1 MKPNRLSQSGNIQ
14 SIETMIFAIIASLL
28 LIGFFSGYEI
38 GFVSA
43 NRLSLELKKKQGSRA
58 GNILAKFLE
67 TPTQFIGTCLIGL
80 NISLVVFGILFEEAL
95 HTYIWSAF
103 DLGPYAILF
112 GNTVVSTLVILLIGE
127 LVPKAIFK
135 ARAASMITSFAPLAN
150 FFHLL
155 FKPLTIIL
163 VNLAQW
169 VLRNLFNVKV
179 INKKEAFTKVDLA
192 HFVQQTKEEQNQQD
206 LNTDLFENA
215 LSLPDIKIR
224 ECLVPRTEIV
234 GVEINTSIQDLQKI
248 FEETKLSKLIVYEE
262 SLDSIVGYVHQ
273 LDLFK
278 KPVKLSDVLHSIQL
292 VPESMNAADLINL
305 FSKKRKSIAWVVDEF
320 GGTAGI
326 VTMEDVLEEIFG
338 EIDDEYDEQE
348 FLEKQLSDTEFIFSG
363 RLELDYL
370 YEKYGIDFSADSAE
384 TLSGYLIHNYE
395 SIPKIRTTIHLAHFD
410 AEILSVSDTRIE
422 KVKIKIR

>member
-1 MKPNRLSQSGNIQ
+1 ML
-14 SIETMIFAIIASLL
+14 FAIIASLA

-43 NRLSLELKKKQGSRA
+43 NRLSLELKKKQGGRS
-58 GNILAKFLE
+58 GKIIAKFLAE
-67 TPTQFIGTCLIGL
+67 PTQFIGTCLVGL
-80 NISLVVFGILFEEAL
+80 NISLVVFGILFEEL
-95 HTYIWSAF
+95 LDLLIWDHFNPGNYSV
-103 DLGPYAILF
+103 LL
-112 GNTVVSTLVILLIGE
+112 GNTILSTLVILLIGE
-127 LVPKAIFK
+127 LGPKAIFK
-135 ARAASMITSFAPLAN
+135 ARAASMINTFAPLAN
-150 FFHLL
+150 FFHIL
-155 FKPLTIIL
+155 FRPLTLLL

-169 VLRNLFNVKV
+169 VLRNLFQVRLV
-179 INKKEAFTKVDLA
+179 NKKEAFTKVDLA
-192 HFVQQTKEEQNQQD
+192 HFVQQSKDQKEQQE

-234 GVEINTSIQDLQKI
+234 GVDLQTSIESLTEI
-248 FEETKLSKLIVYEE
+248 FMETKLSKLIVYDDT
-262 SLDSIVGYVHQ
+262 LDTIVGYVHQ

-278 KPVKLSDVLHSIQL
+278 KPTTIASILHTIPL

-348 FLEKQLSDTEFIFSG
+348 FLEKKLSDTEYVFSG

-384 TLSGYLIHNYE
+384 TLSGYLIHKNE
-395 SIPKIRTTIHLAHFD
+395 AIPKLRQVIHLSHFD
-410 AEILSVSDTRIE
+410 AEILAVSDTRIE
-422 KVKIKIR
+422 KVKIKIH

>member
-1 MKPNRLSQSGNIQ
+1 
-14 SIETMIFAIIASLL
+14 MIFAIIASLI

-43 NRLSLELKKKQGSRA
+43 NRLSLELKKKQGSKS
-58 GNILAKFLE
+58 GIILSKFLE
-67 TPTQFIGTCLIGL
+67 APTQFIGTCLIGL
-80 NISLVVFGILFEEAL
+80 NISLVVFGIVFESMLDKYVWEHL
-95 HTYIWSAF
+95 SA
-103 DLGPYAILF
+103 GPYTILL
-112 GNTVVSTLVILLIGE
+112 GNTFLSTLVILLIGE

-135 ARAASMITSFAPLAN
+135 ARAASMISSFALLAN
-150 FFHLL
+150 FFHIL
-155 FKPLTIIL
+155 FKPLTIVL

-169 VLRNLFNVKV
+169 VLGNLFQVK
-179 INKKEAFTKVDLA
+179 ITNKKEAFTKVDLA
-192 HFVQQTKEEQNQQD
+192 HFVQQTKDLQEQQE

-234 GVEINTSIQDLQKI
+234 GVEINTAIEELESIFI
-248 FEETKLSKLIVYEE
+248 ETKLSKLIVYEE
-262 SLDSIVGYVHQ
+262 TLDTIVGYVHQ

-278 KPVKLSDVLHSIQL
+278 KPATLASVLHPIIL

-348 FLEKQLSDTEFIFSG
+348 FLEKKISDTEFVFSG

-370 YEKYGIDFSADSAE
+370 YEKYGIDFSADNAE
-384 TLSGYLIHNYE
+384 TLSGYLIHQYE
-395 SIPKIRTTIHLAHFD
+395 AIPKIKQIIHLTHFD
-410 AEILSVSDTRIE
+410 AEILAVSDTRIE
-422 KVKIKIR
+422 KVKIKLH

>member
-1 MKPNRLSQSGNIQ
+1 ML
-14 SIETMIFAIIASLL
+14 FAIIASLA

-43 NRLSLELKKKQGSRA
+43 NRLSLELKKKQGGQS
-58 GNILAKFLE
+58 GKIIAKFLAE
-67 TPTQFIGTCLIGL
+67 PTQFIGTCLVGL
-80 NISLVVFGILFEEAL
+80 NISLVVFGIMFEEL
-95 HTYIWSAF
+95 LDLLIWDHFNPGNYSV
-103 DLGPYAILF
+103 LL
-112 GNTVVSTLVILLIGE
+112 GNTILSTLVILLIGE
-127 LVPKAIFK
+127 LGPKAIFK
-135 ARAASMITSFAPLAN
+135 ARAASMINTFAPLAN
-150 FFHLL
+150 FFHIL
-155 FKPLTIIL
+155 FRPLTLLL

-169 VLRNLFNVKV
+169 VLRNLFQVRLV
-179 INKKEAFTKVDLA
+179 NKKEAFTKVDLA
-192 HFVQQTKEEQNQQD
+192 HFVQQSKDQKEQQE

-234 GVEINTSIQDLQKI
+234 GVDLQTTIESLTEI
-248 FEETKLSKLIVYEE
+248 FMETKLSKLIVYDDT
-262 SLDSIVGYVHQ
+262 LDTIVGYVHQ

-278 KPVKLSDVLHSIQL
+278 KPASIASIIHTIPL

-348 FLEKQLSDTEFIFSG
+348 FLEKKLSETEYVFSG

-384 TLSGYLIHNYE
+384 TLSGYLIHKNE
-395 SIPKIRTTIHLAHFD
+395 AIPKLRQVIHLSHFD
-410 AEILSVSDTRIE
+410 AEILAVSDTRIE
-422 KVKIKIR
+422 KVKIKIH

>member
-1 MKPNRLSQSGNIQ
+1 ML
-14 SIETMIFAIIASLL
+14 FAIIASLA

-43 NRLSLELKKKQGSRA
+43 NRLSLELKKKQGGRS
-58 GNILAKFLE
+58 GKIIAKFLE
-67 TPTQFIGTCLIGL
+67 EPTQFIGTCLVGL
-80 NISLVVFGILFEEAL
+80 NISLVVFGIMFEEL
-95 HTYIWSAF
+95 LDLIIWDHFNPGNYSV
-103 DLGPYAILF
+103 LL
-112 GNTVVSTLVILLIGE
+112 GNTILSTLVILLIGE
-127 LVPKAIFK
+127 LGPKAIFK
-135 ARAASMITSFAPLAN
+135 ARAASMINTFAPLAN
-150 FFHLL
+150 FFHIL
-155 FKPLTIIL
+155 FRPLTLLL

-169 VLRNLFNVKV
+169 VLRNLFQVRLV
-179 INKKEAFTKVDLA
+179 NKKEAFTKVDLA
-192 HFVQQTKEEQNQQD
+192 HFVQQSKDQKEQQE

-234 GVEINTSIQDLQKI
+234 GVDLQTTIESLTEI
-248 FEETKLSKLIVYEE
+248 FMETKLSKLIVYDDT
-262 SLDSIVGYVHQ
+262 LDTIVGYVHQ

-278 KPVKLSDVLHSIQL
+278 KPTSIASILHTIPL

-326 VTMEDVLEEIFG
+326 VTMEDVLEEFFG

-348 FLEKQLSDTEFIFSG
+348 FLEKKLSDTEYVFSG

-384 TLSGYLIHNYE
+384 TLSGYLIHKNE
-395 SIPKIRTTIHLAHFD
+395 AIPKLRQVIHLSHFD
-410 AEILSVSDTRIE
+410 AEILAVSDTRIE
-422 KVKIKIR
+422 KVKIKIH

>member
-1 MKPNRLSQSGNIQ
+1 ML
-14 SIETMIFAIIASLL
+14 FAIIASLA

-43 NRLSLELKKKQGSRA
+43 NRLSLELKKKQGGKS
-58 GNILAKFLE
+58 GKIIAKFLAE
-67 TPTQFIGTCLIGL
+67 PTQFIGTCLVGL
-80 NISLVVFGILFEEAL
+80 NISLVVFGILFEEL
-95 HTYIWSAF
+95 LDLLIWDHFNPGNYSV
-103 DLGPYAILF
+103 LL
-112 GNTVVSTLVILLIGE
+112 GNTILSTLVILLIGE
-127 LVPKAIFK
+127 LGPKAIFK
-135 ARAASMITSFAPLAN
+135 ARAASMINTFAPLAN
-150 FFHLL
+150 FFHIL
-155 FKPLTIIL
+155 FRPLTLLL

-169 VLRNLFNVKV
+169 VLRNLFQVRLV
-179 INKKEAFTKVDLA
+179 NKKEAFTKVDLA
-192 HFVQQTKEEQNQQD
+192 HFVQQSKDQKEQQE

-234 GVEINTSIQDLQKI
+234 GVDLQTTIESLTEI
-248 FEETKLSKLIVYEE
+248 FMETKLSKLIVYDDT
-262 SLDSIVGYVHQ
+262 LDTIVGYVHQ

-278 KPVKLSDVLHSIQL
+278 KPASIASILHTIPL

-348 FLEKQLSDTEFIFSG
+348 FLEKKLSDTEYVFSG

-384 TLSGYLIHNYE
+384 TLSGYLIHKNE
-395 SIPKIRTTIHLAHFD
+395 AIPKLRQVIHLSHFD
-410 AEILSVSDTRIE
+410 AEILAVSDTRIE
-422 KVKIKIR
+422 KVKIKIH

>member
-1 MKPNRLSQSGNIQ
+1 ML
-14 SIETMIFAIIASLL
+14 FAIIASLA

-43 NRLSLELKKKQGSRA
+43 NRLSLELKKKQGGQS
-58 GNILAKFLE
+58 GKIIAKFLAE
-67 TPTQFIGTCLIGL
+67 PTQFIGTCLVGL
-80 NISLVVFGILFEEAL
+80 NISLVVFGILFEEL
-95 HTYIWSAF
+95 LDILIWDHFNPGNYSV
-103 DLGPYAILF
+103 LL
-112 GNTVVSTLVILLIGE
+112 GNTILSTLVILLIGE
-127 LVPKAIFK
+127 LGPKAIFK
-135 ARAASMITSFAPLAN
+135 ARAASMINTFAPLAN
-150 FFHLL
+150 FFHIL
-155 FKPLTIIL
+155 FRPLTLLL

-169 VLRNLFNVKV
+169 VLRNLFQVRLV
-179 INKKEAFTKVDLA
+179 NKKEAFTKVDLA
-192 HFVQQTKEEQNQQD
+192 HFVQQSKDQKEQQE

-224 ECLVPRTEIV
+224 ECLVPRTEII
-234 GVEINTSIQDLQKI
+234 GVDIQTSIESLTEI
-248 FEETKLSKLIVYEE
+248 FMETKLSKLIVYDDT
-262 SLDSIVGYVHQ
+262 LDTIVGYVHQ

-278 KPVKLSDVLHSIQL
+278 KPASIASILHTIPL

-348 FLEKQLSDTEFIFSG
+348 FLEKKLSDTEYVFSG

-384 TLSGYLIHNYE
+384 TLSGYLIHKNE
-395 SIPKIRTTIHLAHFD
+395 AIPKLRQVIHLSHFD
-410 AEILSVSDTRIE
+410 AEILAVSDTRIE
-422 KVKIKIR
+422 KVKIKIH

>member
-1 MKPNRLSQSGNIQ
+1 ML
-14 SIETMIFAIIASLL
+14 FAIIASLA

-43 NRLSLELKKKQGSRA
+43 NRLSLELKKKQGGRS
-58 GNILAKFLE
+58 GKIIAKFLAE
-67 TPTQFIGTCLIGL
+67 PTQFIGTCLVGL
-80 NISLVVFGILFEEAL
+80 NISLVVFGIMFEEL
-95 HTYIWSAF
+95 LDLIIWDHFNPGNYS
-103 DLGPYAILF
+103 ILL
-112 GNTVVSTLVILLIGE
+112 GNTILSTLVILLIGE
-127 LVPKAIFK
+127 LGPKAIFK
-135 ARAASMITSFAPLAN
+135 ARAASMINTFAPLAN
-150 FFHLL
+150 FFHIL
-155 FKPLTIIL
+155 FRPLTLLL

-169 VLRNLFNVKV
+169 VLRNLFQVRLV
-179 INKKEAFTKVDLA
+179 NKKEAFTKVDLA
-192 HFVQQTKEEQNQQD
+192 HFVQQSKDQKEQQE

-234 GVEINTSIQDLQKI
+234 GVDLQTTIESLTEI
-248 FEETKLSKLIVYEE
+248 FMETKLSKLIVYDDT
-262 SLDSIVGYVHQ
+262 LDTIVGYVHQ

-278 KPVKLSDVLHSIQL
+278 KPASIASILHTIPL

-348 FLEKQLSDTEFIFSG
+348 FLEKKLSDTEYVFSG

-384 TLSGYLIHNYE
+384 TLSGYLIHKNE
-395 SIPKIRTTIHLAHFD
+395 AIPKLRQVIHLSHFD
-410 AEILSVSDTRIE
+410 AEILAVSDTRIE
-422 KVKIKIR
+422 KVKIKIH

>member
-1 MKPNRLSQSGNIQ
+1 ML
-14 SIETMIFAIIASLL
+14 FAIIASLA

-43 NRLSLELKKKQGSRA
+43 NRLSLELKKKQGGRS
-58 GNILAKFLE
+58 GKIIAKFLAE
-67 TPTQFIGTCLIGL
+67 PTQFIGTCLVGL
-80 NISLVVFGILFEEAL
+80 NISLVVFGIMFEEL
-95 HTYIWSAF
+95 LDLIIWDHFNPGNYSV
-103 DLGPYAILF
+103 LL
-112 GNTVVSTLVILLIGE
+112 GNTILSTLVILLIGE
-127 LVPKAIFK
+127 LGPKAIFK
-135 ARAASMITSFAPLAN
+135 ARAASMINTFAPLAN
-150 FFHLL
+150 FFHIL
-155 FKPLTIIL
+155 FRPLTLLL

-169 VLRNLFNVKV
+169 VLRNLFQVRLV
-179 INKKEAFTKVDLA
+179 NKKEAFTKVDLA
-192 HFVQQTKEEQNQQD
+192 HFVQQSKDQKEQQE

-234 GVEINTSIQDLQKI
+234 GVDLQTTIESLTEI
-248 FEETKLSKLIVYEE
+248 FMETKLSKLIVYDDT
-262 SLDSIVGYVHQ
+262 LDTIVGYVHQ

-278 KPVKLSDVLHSIQL
+278 KPTSIASILHTIPL

-348 FLEKQLSDTEFIFSG
+348 FLEKKLSDTEYVFSG

-384 TLSGYLIHNYE
+384 TLSGYLIHKNE
-395 SIPKIRTTIHLAHFD
+395 AIPKLRQVIHLSHFD
-410 AEILSVSDTRIE
+410 AEILAVSDTRIE
-422 KVKIKIR
+422 KVKIKIH

>member
-1 MKPNRLSQSGNIQ
+1 ML
-14 SIETMIFAIIASLL
+14 FAIIASLA

-43 NRLSLELKKKQGSRA
+43 NRLSLELKKKQGGRS
-58 GNILAKFLE
+58 GKIIAKFLAE
-67 TPTQFIGTCLIGL
+67 PTQFIGTCLVGL
-80 NISLVVFGILFEEAL
+80 NISLVVFGILFEEL
-95 HTYIWSAF
+95 LDILIWDHFNPGNYSV
-103 DLGPYAILF
+103 LL
-112 GNTVVSTLVILLIGE
+112 GNTILSTLVILLIGE
-127 LVPKAIFK
+127 LGPKAIFK
-135 ARAASMITSFAPLAN
+135 ARAASMINTFAPIAN
-150 FFHLL
+150 FFHIL
-155 FKPLTIIL
+155 FRPLTLLL

-169 VLRNLFNVKV
+169 VLRNLFQVRLV
-179 INKKEAFTKVDLA
+179 NKKEAFTKVDLA
-192 HFVQQTKEEQNQQD
+192 HFVQQSKDQKEQQE

-234 GVEINTSIQDLQKI
+234 GVDLQTSIESLTEI
-248 FEETKLSKLIVYEE
+248 FMETKLSKLIVYDDT
-262 SLDSIVGYVHQ
+262 LDTIVGYVHQ

-278 KPVKLSDVLHSIQL
+278 KPTAIASILHTIPL

-348 FLEKQLSDTEFIFSG
+348 FLEKKLSDTEYVFSG

-384 TLSGYLIHNYE
+384 TLSGYLIHKNE
-395 SIPKIRTTIHLAHFD
+395 AIPKLRQVIHLSHFD
-410 AEILSVSDTRIE
+410 AEILAVSDTRIE
-422 KVKIKIR
+422 KVKIKIH